1 MKFTKY
7 VQKKIVK
14 LFEYKYHRVQV
25 CRSLRPSHIGRN
37 VQSDVVESNTQSDID
52 QEDAILRAFFLD
64 DEISQTHVEES
75 VPFNPEQSTISEALQ
90 SDIEISVMSSPGAP
104 TIPSLMSLPFS
115 ESDLEWNIGYCSGKR
130 TRRIGIDKGK
140 TQFLLRY
147 LDSKGVPYKNSM

>member
-1 MKFTKY
+1 MSSKAKLQCQRSSKSRATKN
-7 VQKKIVK
+7 VIARTTIGTK
-14 LFEYKYHRVQV
+14 R
-25 CRSLRPSHIGRN
+25 SHIGRN

-140 TQFLLRY
+140 TQFL
-147 LDSKGVPYKNSM
+147 